1 MFAVNSEYV
10 YQLMTVILLYF
21 ILGRQMDTC
30 TNTQFLK
37 EEIPFM
43 VWCNAVVTAASSN
56 MNG

>member
-1 MFAVNSEYV
+1 
-10 YQLMTVILLYF
+10 MTVILLYF